1 MLKIFRFVCVL
12 ILITLTFPCM
22 AQGKRKLRSEV
33 NPVQARQLEIAE
45 ALLKTRVPS
54 FSVSKGSGMNRVLN
68 MMERHLAKNGVELKF
83 TREKA
88 ESDFEVPLE
97 DAKFKSDL
105 EVRAGTCAEVLKELC
120 RRAKCDYCI
129 REDRVEVFKE
139 KSEKITQLRF
149 IPKPVLDK
157 YTRIHY
163 RHGQDEHIMGAIS
176 GFVGHNA
183 PNLKVKM
190 EFDCATGGLTMT
202 GDSWHDI
209 QKINM
214 KLDECYYLW
223 LRSSE
228 AVDYMA
234 TGAKDKNNK
243 HLSALAS
250 HPIIP
255 IEFKSCSLS
264 HALAYLNLHTGAGGM
279 QPAMRFTASDCDPDL
294 IELEDLNLTH
304 QSLLDAFFNI
314 CDASSG
320 HYTKKNA
327 RFTIIPREQAKR
339 TYYLTKYGKKQLSE
353 NLVQKAKSSFEKSPR
368 RGARKLKESEIK
380 KVSDESALA
389 ALKEIGIPFPKLCSL
404 TYNEKTDSIEVT
416 SSLQCLRQLDSLVRF
431 LFSRH

>member
-1 MLKIFRFVCVL
+1 MLKIFRLVCVL
-12 ILITLTFPCM
+12 LVVTLAFPCM

-33 NPVQARQLEIAE
+33 DPVEARQLEIAE

-54 FSVSKGSGMNRVLN
+54 FSVSKGSGMNRMLN
-68 MMERHLAKNGVELKF
+68 MMERHLAKNGIELKF

-88 ESDFEVPLE
+88 DSDFEEPLE

-105 EVRAGTCAEVLKELC
+105 EVRAGTCAEVLQELC

-139 KSEKITQLRF
+139 KDKQITQRRF
-149 IPKPVLDK
+149 LPRAVLDK
-157 YTRIHY
+157 YTRITY
-163 RHGQDEHIMGAIS
+163 RNGEDEHIIGRIE
-176 GFVGHNA
+176 GFIGNHA
-183 PNLKVKM
+183 PLLKAKM
-190 EFDCATGGLTMT
+190 EYDCDTGCLTMT

-214 KLDECYYLW
+214 KLDECYYTW

-228 AVDYMA
+228 AADYMA

-243 HLSALAS
+243 HLSALAA

-255 IEFKSCSLS
+255 IEFKECSLA
-264 HALAYLNLHTGAGGM
+264 HALAYLNLHTNAGTM
-279 QPAMRFTASDCDPDL
+279 QPAMRFSASNRDPEL

-304 QSLLDAFFNI
+304 QSLLDAFLNI
-314 CDASSG
+314 CDAASG

-339 TYYLTKYGKKQLSE
+339 TYYLTKYGKKNLSE
-353 NLVQKAKSSFEKSPR
+353 NLLQKAKASFEKSPR
-368 RGARKLKESEIK
+368 RGARKPRENEVRN
-380 KVSDESALA
+380 VSDESAMA
-389 ALKEIGIPFPKLCSL
+389 ALKKIGIPFPKLSSI

-416 SSLQCLRQLDSLVRF
+416 TSLQCLRQLDGLVRY
-431 LFSRH
+431 LFSR